1 MRVEQLSLEDMPPP
15 PVMPFIYLYS
25 PPPFPPSFT
34 RNTFYM
40 GAVVHLEKMW
50 PVPTFGVIELDY
62 VSPRRPAV
70 DTPPISDEDLD
81 VLLTDTLGL
90 GAWHKG
96 KPLSSFDIH
105 PDRRAAVKKTAVAA
119 FLGGSKGFGKNK
131 TKKKRTRMTAIA
143 ESGNGNGGDGEGS
156 KTASSTDATDK
167 YESAARIIQNWV
179 QEGFVPRW
187 RTVEINMQEEGKKI
201 EGVEKVIGES
211 GKGGKNVAS
220 IDSAS
225 PRDSAVRTIQN
236 WVRSG
241 FEIDAAGATASTK
254 EETEETKEKEE
265 NNPGD
270 EPDRAGAAGATNKG
284 ARRRSSIMQS
294 MDSARRQTI
303 IGELRELG
311 KTSVFRRIYENALFP
326 LRERCSRRWLNV
338 AQCIRIYECFPPSS
352 DAPGVRVEVIAA
364 LFSRITDLN
373 NFDLIMDRYRDKDEG
388 RETNRETNC
397 HFILTAVGFRH

>member
-1 MRVEQLSLEDMPPP
+1 
-15 PVMPFIYLYS
+15 
-25 PPPFPPSFT
+25 
-34 RNTFYM
+34 M

-81 VLLTDTLGL
+81 MLLTDTLGL

-105 PDRRAAVKKTAVAA
+105 PDRRAEVKKTAVAA

-156 KTASSTDATDK
+156 KTASSTDATGK
-167 YESAARIIQNWV
+167 RESAARLIQNWV

-187 RTVEINMQEEGKKI
+187 RTVEINMQEEGKKV

-211 GKGGKNVAS
+211 GKEGKNGAS
-220 IDSAS
+220 IDPAS

-241 FEIDAAGATASTK
+241 FQIDAAGASASTK
-254 EETEETKEKEE
+254 EGNGETKEKKEKNPASSMASAGAVGGAEE
-265 NNPGD
+265 GGGS
-270 EPDRAGAAGATNKG
+270 EKVGAGAAGTTKKG

-311 KTSVFRRIYENALFP
+311 KTSMFRRIYENALFP
-326 LRERCSRRWLNV
+326 LRERCSRRWLSV

-352 DAPGVRVEVIAA
+352 EAPGVRVEVIAA

-388 RETNRETNC
+388 RETNRETNDDC
-397 HFILTAVGFRH
+397 GLTAVGFRLIYPICVSSGRCSLFFSPFSSG